1 MKALVFDSSSIITLA
16 LNGLTY
22 LLEELK
28 KNFDGKF
35 FISHI
40 VKREIVEKPI
50 EIKRFELEAL
60 RIAKLIENKTI
71 EVMNIPQNKID
82 IVLEN
87 ANSIFMTEGE
97 YIKILH
103 QGESSCIALAKILQ
117 EQGYEVTLVI
127 DERTTRMLLEAQEN
141 LSMLLERKL
150 HKKIIVKKKYRNGF
164 DVIRSAEICFVAYEK
179 GIIKLNSGEKVLDA
193 LLYATKYKGCSI
205 SSEEIEKAKKL
216 F

>member
-60 RIAKLIENKTI
+60 TIAKLIENKTI

-82 IVLEN
+82 VVLEN

-150 HKKIIVKKKYRNGF
+150 HKKVIVKKKYRNGF

-179 GIIKLNSGEKVLDA
+179 GIIKLDSREKALDA
-193 LLYATKYKGCSI
+193 LLYATKYKGCAI

-216 F
+216 S